1 MGKQSKEDVK
11 EMEME
16 SFYQVCVY
24 LSVALMVFTL
34 SINFTAGL
42 GVFGD
47 ISPSGGMDVSGNS
60 SDIVGNFTKNPSSEG
75 GFGNIWLLVFGAGTA
90 IAGLG
95 ALAIAIATQNATFV
109 GVYVFSVYF
118 WASYINA
125 LSIISLGGFLPASFI
140 LLFTIP
146 IGFVFIGAV
155 VGMLSGV

>member
-1 MGKQSKEDVK
+1 
-11 EMEME
+11 MELS

-24 LSVALMVFTL
+24 LSIGLMVFTL
-34 SINFTAGL
+34 AINFTVEL

-47 ISPSGGMDVSGNS
+47 ITPSGGMDVSGNQS
-60 SDIVGNFTKNPSSEG
+60 GIVANFTKTPSGEG

-90 IAGLG
+90 VAGLG
-95 ALAIAIATQNATFV
+95 AIAIAIATQNATFV

-125 LSIISLGGFLPASFI
+125 LGIISIGGFLPASFI
-140 LLFTIP
+140 LLFTLP
-146 IGFVFIGAV
+146 VGFIFVGAV